1 MPGGGISQNDNSKQI
16 KIACKSNDTIDWHLI
31 KPLQDE
37 YKTLS
42 DENLDKLCR
51 LIIKRGIRF
60 PSYVSK
66 IENEVWAIDTHQ
78 RLKAYGELER
88 RGYTI
93 PPIPIDWIEAK
104 DKEEAIQLLLEC
116 DSRFGKTQQEGFED
130 LISDF
135 DIELD
140 DLEIPDI
147 DIDFDDE
154 ESTPK
159 KVNLAPYNKIHVLL
173 SFTPD
178 KFPEIQDKLEILK
191 NTEGIEYEQSAN

>member
-1 MPGGGISQNDNSKQI
+1 MSKQI
-16 KIACKSNDTIDWHLI
+16 RIACKSNDTIDWHLI
-31 KPLQDE
+31 KPLQGE
-37 YKTLS
+37 YKTLT

-78 RLKAYGELER
+78 RLKAYEELEA

-116 DSRFGKTQQEGFED
+116 DSRYGKTQQEGFED

-147 DIDFDDE
+147 DIDLDDDE
-154 ESTPK
+154 TTPK
-159 KVNLAPYNKIHVLL
+159 KVNLSPYNKIHVLL
-173 SFTPD
+173 SFPPD
-178 KFPEIQDKLEILK
+178 KFPELQDQLEILK